1 MNCAIYA
8 RYSSEKQSPASIED
22 QIRKCRE
29 YAAKH
34 NWQILENRIYADEA
48 ITGATDGRAGL
59 KRMLADASGIL
70 VDDTSRLS
78 RKLQDSLG
86 INEQLS
92 FAGVRIVF
100 VSQGI
105 DSSSE
110 QSGVLTAVHG
120 MVDELY
126 IKELGKKTFS
136 GVEGL
141 AQRGL
146 HTGGRCFGYRNVPIE
161 DNARV

>member
-8 RYSSEKQSPASIED
+8 RYSSDKQSPASIGD

-34 NWQILENRIYADEA
+34 DWQILENRIYADEA

-59 KRMLADASGIL
+59 KRMLADASVPHRDFDCIL

-92 FAGVRIVF
+92 FAEVRIVF

-105 DSSSE
+105 D
-110 QSGVLTAVHG
+110 
-120 MVDELY
+120 
-126 IKELGKKTFS
+126 
-136 GVEGL
+136 
-141 AQRGL
+141 
-146 HTGGRCFGYRNVPIE
+146 
-161 DNARV
+161 